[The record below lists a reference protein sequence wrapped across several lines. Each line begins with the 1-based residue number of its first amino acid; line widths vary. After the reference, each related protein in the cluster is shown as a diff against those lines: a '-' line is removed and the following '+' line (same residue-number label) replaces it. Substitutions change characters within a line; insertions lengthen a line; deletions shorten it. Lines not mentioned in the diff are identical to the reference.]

1 MNNETSL
8 LEQVYAPLFEDSLL
22 REIEQKSMLITAT
35 AGQGLIRMGQPI
47 TVVPMVLSGT
57 LKVSRENDE
66 GQELL
71 LYYVRPGEG
80 CAMTFSCGLMSQVS
94 LVKGT
99 AEEDLLILCVAVAA
113 MEEWMQ
119 KYSSWKRF
127 VMSTIVNEFMDVIKS
142 VDDVTFKKMDERL
155 IYYLKERSRVSGSS
169 LINLT
174 HQQVADELGTN
185 RVVVS
190 RLLKKLE
197 TEKRLLLYRNQ
208 IKLLKDLKQLLQSKV
223 TLLPI
228 SSSFCVHICIV
239 KII

>member
-1 MNNETSL
+1 
-8 LEQVYAPLFEDSLL
+8 
-22 REIEQKSMLITAT
+22 
-35 AGQGLIRMGQPI
+35 
-47 TVVPMVLSGT
+47 
-57 LKVSRENDE
+57 
-66 GQELL
+66 
-71 LYYVRPGEG
+71 
-80 CAMTFSCGLMSQVS
+80 MSQVS

-155 IYYLKERSRVSGSS
+155 TYYLKERSRLSGSS

-174 HQQVADELGTN
+174 HQQIADELGTN

-208 IKLLKDLKQLLQSKV
+208 IKLLKDL
-223 TLLPI
+223 
-228 SSSFCVHICIV
+228 
-239 KII
+239 

>member
-1 MNNETSL
+1 MSNETSL
-8 LEQVYAPLFEDSLL
+8 LEEVYSPIFEDSLL
-22 REIEQKSMLITAT
+22 RELEQKSMLITAT
-35 AGQGLIRMGQPI
+35 AGQGLIKMGQPI
-47 TVVPMVLSGT
+47 TVVPMILSGT

-71 LYYVRPGEG
+71 LYYVRQGEG

-99 AEEDLLILCVAVAA
+99 AEDDLLILCVAVAA

-142 VDDVTFKKMDERL
+142 VDEVTFKKMDERL
-155 IYYLKERSRVSGSS
+155 TYYLKERSKLSGSS

-174 HQQVADELGTN
+174 HQQIADELGTN

-197 TEKRLLLYRNQ
+197 TEKRLLLYPNQ
-208 IKLLKDLKQLLQSKV
+208 IKLLKDL
-223 TLLPI
+223 
-228 SSSFCVHICIV
+228 
-239 KII
+239 

>member
-80 CAMTFSCGLMSQVS
+80 CAMTF
-94 LVKGT
+94 
-99 AEEDLLILCVAVAA
+99 
-113 MEEWMQ
+113 
-119 KYSSWKRF
+119 
-127 VMSTIVNEFMDVIKS
+127 
-142 VDDVTFKKMDERL
+142 
-155 IYYLKERSRVSGSS
+155 
-169 LINLT
+169 
-174 HQQVADELGTN
+174 HAD
-185 RVVVS
+185 
-190 RLLKKLE
+190 
-197 TEKRLLLYRNQ
+197 
-208 IKLLKDLKQLLQSKV
+208 
-223 TLLPI
+223 
-228 SSSFCVHICIV
+228 
-239 KII
+239 

>member
-208 IKLLKDLKQLLQSKV
+208 IKLLKDL
-223 TLLPI
+223 
-228 SSSFCVHICIV
+228 
-239 KII
+239 

>member
-1 MNNETSL
+1 MDKEITL
-8 LEQVYAPLFEDSLL
+8 IEEVYSPIFEFSLL
-22 REIEQKSMLITAT
+22 REIEEKSMLVTAV
-35 AGQGLIRMGQPI
+35 AGQGLIKMGQAI
-47 TVVPMVLSGT
+47 KVVPMVLSGT

-99 AEEDLLILCVAVAA
+99 AEDDLSMLCVPVPI

-119 KYSSWKRF
+119 KFSSWKKF
-127 VMSTIVNEFMDVIKS
+127 VMTTIVNEFMDVIRS
-142 VDDVTFKKMDERL
+142 VDAVTFKKMDERL
-155 IYYLKERSRVSGSS
+155 TQYLKERSRLSGSS

-174 HQQVADELGTN
+174 HQQIADELGTN

-197 TEKRLLLYRNQ
+197 TDKRVLLFRNQ
-208 IKLLKDLKQLLQSKV
+208 IRLLRDL
-223 TLLPI
+223 
-228 SSSFCVHICIV
+228 
-239 KII
+239 

>member
-8 LEQVYAPLFEDSLL
+8 LEQVYAPIFEDSLL
-22 REIEQKSMLITAT
+22 REIEQKSMLVTAP
-35 AGQGLIRMGQPI
+35 AGQGIMKMGQPI
-47 TVVPMVLSGT
+47 KVVPMVLSGI

-80 CAMTFSCGLMSQVS
+80 CAMTFSCGMMSKAS

-99 AEEDLLILCVAVAA
+99 AEEDLSMLCVSVAV

-119 KYSSWKRF
+119 KYSTWKKF

-155 IYYLKERSRVSGSS
+155 TYYLKERSRLSGSS

-174 HQQVADELGTN
+174 HQQIADELGTN

-208 IKLLKDLKQLLQSKV
+208 IKLLKDL
-223 TLLPI
+223 
-228 SSSFCVHICIV
+228 
-239 KII
+239 

>member
-1 MNNETSL
+1 MDNEVSL
-8 LEQVYAPLFEDSLL
+8 LDEIYAPIFEDSLL
-22 REIEQKSMLITAT
+22 REIEQKSMLVTAS
-35 AGQGLIRMGQPI
+35 AGQGIMKMGQPI
-47 TVVPMVLSGT
+47 KVVPMLLSGI

-80 CAMTFSCGLMSQVS
+80 CAMTFSCGMMSKAS

-99 AEEDLLILCVAVAA
+99 AEEDLSMLCVSVAI

-119 KYSSWKRF
+119 KYSTWKKF

-155 IYYLKERSRVSGSS
+155 AYYLKERSRLSGSS

-174 HQQVADELGTN
+174 HQQIADELGTN

-208 IKLLKDLKQLLQSKV
+208 IKLLKDL
-223 TLLPI
+223 
-228 SSSFCVHICIV
+228 
-239 KII
+239 